1 MNICREESLE
11 AGRRKFPRV
20 SSVLGEGSE
29 EGVALMVGDEVG
41 FGVGFIVGDAD
52 GLPVGL
58 FVGTFVGELV
68 GILVGGAV
76 GATLGGDAEIPPPH
90 AQHASFAVF
99 PSVPV

>member
-20 SSVLGEGSE
+20 SSVLGEGCE
-29 EGVALMVGDEVG
+29 EGVALMVEIFDGA
-41 FGVGFIVGDAD
+41 IVG
-52 GLPVGL
+52 
-58 FVGTFVGELV
+58 E
-68 GILVGGAV
+68 AV
-76 GATLGGDAEIPPPH
+76 GSTLGDAEIPPPH